1 MKEIYPNT
9 INVPCFSKHLSI
21 HRQGLSFF
29 FQNKTFFVVF
39 LSLKRSHLSS
49 LDSKKTANSSQRAI
63 FFDLLKYN
71 SNRIEGVIT
80 DPCVKRRDK
89 FFSKTR

>member
-39 LSLKRSHLSS
+39 LSLKRSNLSS
-49 LDSKKTANSSQRAI
+49 LGSKKK
-63 FFDLLKYN
+63 LLTHRNVQYFL
-71 SNRIEGVIT
+71 T
-80 DPCVKRRDK
+80 C
-89 FFSKTR
+89 